1 MIFDVFSSNN
11 VISGTVPQSGAI
23 TGQAARPVA
32 GTPVVSTNA
41 IDLVQARDIGE
52 GGDLYVCFTIVS
64 AYNTLTS
71 LEMEVIV
78 ADDDALTT
86 NPTAVGSS
94 GRILLADG
102 LSTANS
108 QFYVRINPAA
118 LKPSAFG
125 GALGRR
131 YLGARYHTTG
141 STPTT
146 GSICAYLTMDIQD
159 GRKFYASGFAVQ

>member
-11 VISGTVPQSGAI
+11 VLSGTVPASGSV
-23 TGQAARPVA
+23 TGQAALPVA

-41 IDLVQARDIGE
+41 IDLVNARDIGE

-64 AYNTLTS
+64 AYNNLTS

-78 ADDDALTT
+78 ADNDALTT
-86 NPTAVGSS
+86 NPKAVGSS

-102 LSTANS
+102 LDTVNS
-108 QFYVRINPAA
+108 QFYVRINPS
-118 LKPSAFG
+118 LLEPSAFSLATG
-125 GALGRR
+125 KL
-131 YLGARYHTTG
+131 YLGARYQTFGT
-141 STPTT
+141 TPTT

-159 GRKFYASGFAVQ
+159 GRKFYPSGFAVQ